1 MTLNPGEFY
10 FWCKEYP
17 MFTQWAQRKDALFPP
32 KEAGEKKESFDLTS
46 KIYVLMKRL
55 GQDYSKIMEMPSEER
70 DKLFEMEMQLI
81 KKELASD
88 KNEP

>member
-1 MTLNPGEFY
+1 
-10 FWCKEYP
+10 
-17 MFTQWAQRKDALFPP
+17 
-32 KEAGEKKESFDLTS
+32 
-46 KIYVLMKRL
+46 MKRL